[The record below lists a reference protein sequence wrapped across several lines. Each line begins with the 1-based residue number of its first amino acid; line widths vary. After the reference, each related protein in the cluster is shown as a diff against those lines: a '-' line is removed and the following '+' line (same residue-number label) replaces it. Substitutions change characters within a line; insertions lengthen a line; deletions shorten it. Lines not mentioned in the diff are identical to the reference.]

1 MCLSDLYN
9 MVVKGVYQTLV
20 LTDAELVSQCIDGDS
35 SAFEEIVTRYKK
47 LVYSVVYKMISDREE
62 VNDVSQEV
70 FIRLYKSLE
79 KYNPEYKMST
89 WIVKITSNLCLDT
102 LRKKKQDTVTLDDAI
117 GVSSDVDT
125 PEETLIK
132 NQRSL
137 LLKNA
142 INELPEKY
150 KILIVLFHNNGMSYE
165 EMTKVLNEPM
175 SIIKNRLYR
184 ARLML
189 KEKLDSARKEGVL

>member
-1 MCLSDLYN
+1 VNQLFELSDA
-9 MVVKGVYQTLV
+9 
-20 LTDAELVSQCIDGDS
+20 DLVSQCINGS
-35 SAFEEIVTRYKK
+35 NSAFEEIVRRYKK
-47 LVYSVVYKMISDREE
+47 LVYSVVYKMISDKEE
-62 VNDVSQEV
+62 VNDISQEV

-79 KYNPEYKMST
+79 RYNPEYKMST

-117 GVSSDVDT
+117 GVSSNTDT
-125 PEETLIK
+125 PEQAFINNQKTELI
-132 NQRSL
+132 RR
-137 LLKNA
+137 A

-150 KILIVLFHNNGMSYE
+150 KILIVLFHNKGMSYE

-189 KEKLDSARKEGVL
+189 REKLEEARKEEVL

>member
-1 MCLSDLYN
+1 
-9 MVVKGVYQTLV
+9 VYQLLV
-20 LTDAELVSQCIDGDS
+20 LTDEELVLRCIEGDS
-35 SAFEEIVTRYKK
+35 SAFEKIVTKYKK
-47 LVYSVVYKMISDREE
+47 LVYSVVYKMISDRDE

-102 LRKKKQDTVTLDDAI
+102 LRKKKQDTVPLDDAI
-117 GVSSDVDT
+117 GVSSSVDT
-125 PEETLIK
+125 PEETFIKGQRTLLI
-132 NQRSL
+132 
-137 LLKNA
+137 KNA

-150 KILIVLFHNNGMSYE
+150 KILIILFHNNGMSYE

-189 KEKLDSARKEGVL
+189 KEKLESARKEEIL

>member
-1 MCLSDLYN
+1 MDQLLE
-9 MVVKGVYQTLV
+9 
-20 LTDAELVSQCIDGDS
+20 LTDAELVSKCVNGES

-47 LVYSVVYKMISDREE
+47 LVYSVVYRMISDKEE
-62 VNDVSQEV
+62 VHDVSQEV
-70 FIRLYKSLE
+70 FVRLYKSLE

-89 WIVKITSNLCLDT
+89 WIVKITTNLCLDT
-102 LRKKKQDTVTLDDAI
+102 LRKKKQDTVTLEDAV

-125 PEETLIK
+125 PEESLIK
-132 NQRSL
+132 SQRSQL
-137 LLKNA
+137 IKKA

-150 KILIVLFHNNGMSYE
+150 KVLIVLFHNNGMSYE
-165 EMTKVLNEPM
+165 EMTKILNEPM

-189 KEKLDSARKEGVL
+189 KDKLDIARKEGIL

>member
-1 MCLSDLYN
+1 
-9 MVVKGVYQTLV
+9 LV
-20 LTDAELVSQCIDGDS
+20 QTDAELVSRCINGDS
-35 SAFEEIVTRYKK
+35 SAFEEIVTKYKK
-47 LVYSVVYKMISDREE
+47 LVYSVVYKMIPDREE

-89 WIVKITSNLCLDT
+89 WIVKITTNLCLDT

-117 GVSSDVDT
+117 GVSSGADT

-132 NQRSL
+132 NQRTL
-137 LLKNA
+137 LIKNA
-142 INELPEKY
+142 VDELPDKY
-150 KILIVLFHNNGMSYE
+150 KILITLFHNNGMSYE

-189 KEKLDSARKEGVL
+189 KQKLDGARKEEVL

>member
-1 MCLSDLYN
+1 MEH
-9 MVVKGVYQTLV
+9 
-20 LTDAELVSQCIDGDS
+20 TDAELVERCINGDS
-35 SAFEEIVTRYKK
+35 SAFEEIVTKYKK
-47 LVYSVVYKMISDREE
+47 LVFSVVYKMISDREE
-62 VNDVSQEV
+62 ANDVSQEV

-102 LRKKKQDTVTLDDAI
+102 LRKKKQDTVALDDAI
-117 GVSSDVDT
+117 GVSSDADT

-132 NQRSL
+132 KQKTL
-137 LLKNA
+137 LIKNA

-150 KILIVLFHNNGMSYE
+150 KILITLFHNNGMSYE

-189 KEKLDSARKEGVL
+189 KEKLDSARKEEVL

>member
-1 MCLSDLYN
+1 MC
-9 MVVKGVYQTLV
+9 KEVYQALV
-20 LTDAELVSQCIDGDS
+20 QTDEELVSRCINGDS
-35 SAFEEIVTRYKK
+35 NAFEEIVTKYKK
-47 LVYSVVYKMISDREE
+47 LVYSVVYKMIADREE

-70 FIRLYKSLE
+70 FIRLYRSLE

-102 LRKKKQDTVTLDDAI
+102 LRKKKQDTVSLDDAI

-132 NQRSL
+132 NQKTL
-137 LLKNA
+137 LIKKA

-150 KILIVLFHNNGMSYE
+150 KILITLFHNNGMSYE

>member
-1 MCLSDLYN
+1 MAFFC
-9 MVVKGVYQTLV
+9 VKGVYRALV
-20 LTDAELVSQCIDGDS
+20 LTDAELVSRCIDGDS
-35 SAFEEIVTRYKK
+35 SAFEEIVIRYKK
-47 LVYSVVYKMISDREE
+47 LVYSVVYKMISDKEE

-70 FIRLYKSLE
+70 FIRLYKSLH

-117 GVSSDVDT
+117 GVSSDIDT
-125 PEETLIK
+125 PEQTLIK
-132 NQRSL
+132 NQRSQL
-137 LLKNA
+137 INKA

-150 KILIVLFHNNGMSYE
+150 RILIILFHNNGMSYE

-189 KEKLDSARKEGVL
+189 KEKLDSARKEEVL

>member
-1 MCLSDLYN
+1 ME
-9 MVVKGVYQTLV
+9 
-20 LTDAELVSQCIDGDS
+20 LTDAELVSQCIQGDS

-47 LVYSVVYKMISDREE
+47 LVYSVVYKMITDKEE
-62 VNDVSQEV
+62 VHDVSQEV
-70 FIRLYKSLE
+70 FIRLYKSLD

-89 WIVKITSNLCLDT
+89 WIVKITTNLCLDT

-117 GVSSDVDT
+117 GVSSSVDT
-125 PEETLIK
+125 PEESLIK
-132 NQRSL
+132 SQRSQL
-137 LLKNA
+137 IKKA

-150 KILIVLFHNNGMSYE
+150 KVLIILFHNNGMSYE
-165 EMTKVLNEPM
+165 EMTKILDEPM

-189 KEKLDSARKEGVL
+189 KDKLESIRKEEVL

>member
-1 MCLSDLYN
+1 
-9 MVVKGVYQTLV
+9 VQ
-20 LTDAELVSQCIDGDS
+20 TDAELVSRCLDGDS
-35 SAFEEIVTRYKK
+35 SAFEEIVTKYKR
-47 LVYSVVYKMISDREE
+47 LVYSVVYKMIPDREE

-79 KYNPEYKMST
+79 KYNPQYKMST

-102 LRKKKQDTVTLDDAI
+102 LRKKKQDTVSLDNAI

-125 PEETLIK
+125 PEETLLK
-132 NQRSL
+132 NQKTL
-137 LLKNA
+137 IIKNA
-142 INELPEKY
+142 INELPDKY
-150 KILIVLFHNNGMSYE
+150 KILITLFHSNGMSYE
-165 EMTKVLNEPM
+165 EMTKILNEPM

-189 KEKLDSARKEGVL
+189 KEKLDSARKEEVL